1 MRSLG
6 TPVNQKHHFSTLA
19 IHAGHGRD
27 TSFGAV
33 MTPIYQTSTFA
44 FQGVNQPGPY
54 DYSRS
59 GNPTRKALETCLA
72 ALEGGQSGFA
82 FGTGMAAETTV
93 AMLFKPGEHM
103 IVHNDLYGGTYR
115 LLSAIMGE
123 RGLALEYVD
132 LRDQAA
138 VRAAMRPETR
148 AIWIESPTNPC
159 MNLVDL
165 EAVARIG
172 REAGVLTICDNTFL
186 SPYFQRPLEM
196 GVDIVVHST
205 TKYINGHSDVVGGAV
220 VVRDPALGERIGY
233 LQNALGTCQAPFDC
247 FLVLR
252 GIKTL
257 AVRMEAHNR
266 NALEIARWLERHPK
280 VASRATIPDWN
291 RTRSMNWAGGRCRA
305 TAALFLPR
313 EGRAGR
319 GFPAARRSRG
329 VHAGGVPGRGGIAD
343 RAPHHH
349 DPRLHPPGGAGGHGD
364 HPGPDPHLRGDRR
377 RARPD
382 RRPRRRAGPSLS
394 ALSLAPTPRCSASSA
409 LSGFDFPISPARFSP
424 RPPRL
429 RGEGD

>member
-1 MRSLG
+1 M
-6 TPVNQKHHFSTLA
+6 NQKHHFSTLA

-59 GNPTRKALETCLA
+59 GNPTRKVLETCLA
-72 ALEGGQSGFA
+72 ALEGGQCGFA

-115 LLSAIMGE
+115 LLSAIMKE

-132 LRDQAA
+132 LRDEAA
-138 VRAAMRPETR
+138 VRAAVRAETR
-148 AIWIESPTNPC
+148 GIWIESPTNPC

-172 REAGVLTICDNTFL
+172 RETGVLTICDNTFL

-220 VVRDPALGERIGY
+220 VVRDQALGERIGY

-266 NALEIARWLERHPK
+266 NALEIARWLEGHRKVSRVHHPGLESHPQHDL
-280 VASRATIPDWN
+280 ARRQMSGY
-291 RTRSMNWAGGRCRA
+291 GGTFSFRVKGGQAEAFRLLEGVEVFTLA
-305 TAALFLPR
+305 ESLGGVESLIEHPTTMTHVSIPR
-313 EGRAGR
+313 EVREAMGITPDLIRISVGIEDVR
-319 GFPAARRSRG
+319 DL
-329 VHAGGVPGRGGIAD
+329 IAD
-343 RAPHHH
+343 
-349 DPRLHPPGGAGGHGD
+349 LEGA
-364 HPGPDPHLRGDRR
+364 L
-377 RARPD
+377 ARV
-382 RRPRRRAGPSLS
+382 
-394 ALSLAPTPRCSASSA
+394 
-409 LSGFDFPISPARFSP
+409 
-424 RPPRL
+424 
-429 RGEGD
+429 